1 MLRHA
6 FKEWAVICEALAKG
20 RQSLILRKGGIDE
33 DFKPKHTRF
42 WLFPTYLHEDGDGI
56 KPAAAHMLDL
66 ARADRPPDGV
76 VRLSHFAEVAGAY
89 FIRELF
95 GALLLDDLHLWSE
108 ATVRKR
114 FAYREPGLYVLPV
127 RVYKA
132 AQVHELPITAA
143 YDGCRSWVELERE
156 LPTDGARPVMPDRPY
171 ADLLQSLQRR
181 LTPTAEV

>member
-20 RQSLILRKGGIDE
+20 RQSLILRKGGVDE
-33 DFKPKHTRF
+33 NFTPQHTRF
-42 WLFPTYLHEDGDGI
+42 WLFPTYLHEDGEGI
-56 KPAAAHMLDL
+56 KQAAAHLLDL

-76 VRLSHFAEVAGAY
+76 VRLSHFAEVAGVY
-89 FIRELF
+89 YIRDLF
-95 GALLLDDLHLWSE
+95 GALMLDDMHLWSE
-108 ATVRKR
+108 ATVRRR

-127 RVYKA
+127 RVYRA
-132 AQVHELPITAA
+132 DRAHELTNTPA

-156 LPTDGARPVMPDRPY
+156 LPTDGARPVIPDRAY